1 MAAVLRAT
9 PSFECVRGEDYEID
23 WTVWT
28 DDTCTTARDITG
40 YTFAFKVKRKD
51 SDADPSLITPT
62 ITILVAASGTV
73 KAVFAA
79 ADTLLLQGD
88 YRYAF
93 WRTNSGSA
101 SCLAS
106 GIFSVLDTVQN

>member
-1 MAAVLRAT
+1 MATIRAT
-9 PSFECVRGEDYEID
+9 PSFECIKGEDFEID
-23 WTVWT
+23 WTILSSSTGAAV
-28 DDTCTTARDITG
+28 DITG
-40 YTFAFKVKRKD
+40 YTFALKVKRRD
-51 SDADPSLITPT
+51 ADADPSLITPT

-93 WRTNSGSA
+93 WRTNAGSL

-106 GIFSVLDTVQN
+106 GILSVKDTVQN

>member
-1 MAAVLRAT
+1 MAVTRST
-9 PSFECVRGEDYEID
+9 PSFECIRGEDFEID
-23 WTVWT
+23 WTIWT
-28 DDTCTTARDITG
+28 TSACTVARDITG
-40 YTFAFKVKRKD
+40 YTFALKVKRRD
-51 SDADPSLITPT
+51 ADADPSLITPT

-93 WRTNSGSA
+93 WRTNSGSL

-106 GIFSVLDTVQN
+106 GILSVKDTVQN

>member
-1 MAAVLRAT
+1 MAVTRSS
-9 PSFECVRGEDYEID
+9 PSFSLIRGEDFEID
-23 WTVWT
+23 WTILSSST
-28 DDTCTTARDITG
+28 GAAIDITS
-40 YTFAFKVKRKD
+40 YTFALKVKRRET
-51 SDADPSLITPT
+51 DADPSLVTPT
-62 ITILVAASGTV
+62 ITIQVAASGTV

-106 GIFSVLDTVQN
+106 GIFSVTDTVHN